1 MGRTQPEAVATV
13 AQDETQMVVFE
24 CVAGQPVI
32 EYADDGET
40 IVSYYRGGAIMPTDD
55 SRVIAKLDASEHW
68 RRRDETV
75 PRLAPTEPETQEAA
89 TDADA
94 EADR

>member
-1 MGRTQPEAVATV
+1 MARAQPAAVAPV
-13 AQDETQMVVFE
+13 AEDETQTVVFV
-24 CVAGQPVI
+24 CVAGQPVV

-40 IVSYYRGGAIMPTDD
+40 VVSYYRGGAIMPTDD

-68 RRRDETV
+68 RRQDET
-75 PRLAPTEPETQEAA
+75 PAPPVPETQEAA